1 MSPDRHRNAGHG
13 PVKPGLPENWKTYIL
28 ENLHSEESISMIDL
42 QDKNYGPAME
52 ELEEYVGNPVFLQ
65 FCSEIKAAY
74 QCKEKIEY
82 SSCSWEKGWNVK
94 FKKAGKSLCTIYPRE
109 GYFTVLVVVGTKEKP
124 FVEELL
130 PDCAAEL
137 QSIYRETREGNG
149 QRWLMVD
156 LEERGRLYDD
166 VLRFIRIRRNS

>member
-1 MSPDRHRNAGHG
+1 
-13 PVKPGLPENWKTYIL
+13 
-28 ENLHSEESISMIDL
+28 MIDL
-42 QDKNYGPAME
+42 RDKNSCPTME
-52 ELEEYVGNPVFLQ
+52 EISEYVRNPLFMQ
-65 FCSEIKAAY
+65 FCLQIRERY
-74 QCKEKIEY
+74 QCQEKIEY
-82 SSCSWEKGWNVK
+82 SACSMEKGWNVK
-94 FKKAGKSLCTIYPRE
+94 FKKAGKALCTIYPRE